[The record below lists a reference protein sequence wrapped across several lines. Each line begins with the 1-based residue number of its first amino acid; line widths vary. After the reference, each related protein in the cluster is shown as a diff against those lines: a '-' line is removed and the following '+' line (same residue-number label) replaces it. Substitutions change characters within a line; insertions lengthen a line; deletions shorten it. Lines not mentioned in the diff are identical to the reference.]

1 MKTNLTPQ
9 DLISFEEEI
18 GECFNNA
25 QIRAPIHLYS
35 GNEEKII
42 KIFEDVKEENKGI
55 VAAAM
60 FDWSKNVTRE
70 SLHLK
75 NKARTIIGADV
86 LYDPETCTDLANA
99 CSI

>member
-1 MKTNLTPQ
+1 MDK
-9 DLISFEEEI
+9 
-18 GECFNNA
+18 
-25 QIRAPIHLYS
+25 
-35 GNEEKII
+35 
-42 KIFEDVKEENKGI
+42 FEDVKEENKGI

-86 LYDPETCTDLANA
+86 LYDGDVYRFSERARY
-99 CSI
+99 